1 MNQLHLILPQCFK
14 CLQEMY
20 IHTHEIDPLLIFETD
35 MIEFISESTFENIL
49 ESAYNEEIVLDMF
62 NGSINEYDIF
72 KRIRYI
78 FYKLSLSEKNTVV
91 NGLLYKCNS
100 FI

>member
-1 MNQLHLILPQCFK
+1 
-14 CLQEMY
+14 MY